1 MMDQTSAQVLPPQV
15 LTIPCEFS
23 IEVVIWLI
31 IYQVGTINFKIYY
44 YQETGRRIHNYYVK

>member
-1 MMDQTSAQVLPPQV
+1 MTDQTSAQVLPPQV

-44 YQETGRRIHNYYVK
+44 YQETGRRIHNKYVK